1 MTGHQREPI
10 PQHPDALDNYDELP
24 DGVVVADAQRRV
36 VVFNHRAAR
45 ITGAAPSAALGK
57 DIGDVLPLEDPEGRP
72 WWECTDPWGGLAIR
86 TRQPERALLLSDGRE
101 VLVTAHYVRPSPGA
115 PLERLVVSLR
125 DGAARARQ
133 DRGRSDL
140 VSTVAHEL
148 RSPLTSIKG
157 FTATLLAKWERFTD
171 AQKQLMLETVN
182 ADADRVTRLIT
193 ELLDASRI
201 DTGRLELKCQVV
213 DVPAAVDRLVEG
225 LVASGTA
232 RDRLRVV
239 RHEELPETWADPDK
253 INQVLGNLV
262 ENAMRHGAGTITMAV
277 EPAGEGVAV
286 TVSDEGEGV
295 EDEVAERVF
304 RKFWRGGRRG
314 GSGLGLYIVKGII
327 DAHGGSITV
336 DRSPSGG
343 AAFRFLLPV
352 GTPDFLR

>member
-1 MTGHQREPI
+1 VTRHQRAPH
-10 PQHPDALDNYDELP
+10 PAHPDALDSFDELP
-24 DGVVVADAQRRV
+24 DGVVVADAHRRV
-36 VVFNHRAAR
+36 VVFTPTAAR
-45 ITGAAPSAALGK
+45 ITGTAAGAALGK
-57 DIGDVLPLEDPEGRP
+57 DIADALPLEDPTGHP
-72 WWECTDPWGGLAIR
+72 WWDCTDPYGGLATR
-86 TRQPERALLLSDGRE
+86 TRQPERALLLPDGRE
-101 VLVTAHYVRPSPGA
+101 VLVAARYVRPSAGA
-115 PLERLVVSLR
+115 PLERLVISLR

-201 DTGRLELKCQVV
+201 DTGRLELKRQVV
-213 DVPAAVDRLVEG
+213 DLPAAVDRLVDG
-225 LVASGTA
+225 LVATGTP
-232 RDRLRVV
+232 RDRLRVE
-239 RHEELPETWADPDK
+239 RRGELPETWADPDK
-253 INQVLGNLV
+253 VKQVLGNLV
-262 ENAMRHGAGTITMAV
+262 ENAMRHGAGTVTIAV
-277 EPAGEGVAV
+277 EPAVESVAV

-295 EDEVAERVF
+295 DDEVADRVF
-304 RKFWRGGRRG
+304 RKFWHGGRRG

-336 DRSPSGG
+336 DRSPAGG
-343 AAFRFLLPV
+343 AAFRFLLPA
-352 GTPDFLR
+352 GTPDYLR